1 MAVILVLSPCRW
13 ASVPARGKCLW
24 IPPCLCLFAS
34 IVSAVIVSGDSFL
47 WCVCMCVPVFQETAL
62 AEHQYAGSGATR
74 CCFTSVANH
83 NASQPSACL
92 PGTPA
97 GLHSACWAA
106 LPLGENSHLQIKHNP
121 KHGDVLSKQRLP
133 VLSPEACPHHPN
145 LTPQAVFVL
154 STCSSLW
161 LNASIPTLDKSEL
174 TEILPAAHL
183 PHVKAL
189 VYSLPIVGLCKW
201 CSANRRQVH
210 VMLWFKYLMKKLRL
224 FASSLPRCSLGE

>member
-1 MAVILVLSPCRW
+1 MPLDTTLFVPVCLNCISCNSKWWFLSLVRSHVCACISRDCPCW
-13 ASVPARGKCLW
+13 ASV
-24 IPPCLCLFAS
+24 
-34 IVSAVIVSGDSFL
+34 
-47 WCVCMCVPVFQETAL
+47 
-62 AEHQYAGSGATR
+62 AGSRATR

-83 NASQPSACL
+83 NASQPSAYL

-97 GLHSACWAA
+97 GLHPACWAA

-133 VLSPEACPHHPN
+133 VLSPKACPHHPD
-145 LTPQAVFVL
+145 LTPQAAFVL

-201 CSANRRQVH
+201 CSVNRRQVH